1 MVMMSPMDRRKSY
14 WTDGV
19 FRIGMKP
26 SIVSFGVLMVGCTVA
41 MAYLHI
47 PMLGSQVTQMHS
59 VNLLMP
65 VFGDITQL
73 EKFLKSLL
81 VDCQTRGGSISMITG
96 RGVQRVVLFRI
107 FFMSYKV
114 ERITSKRAH
123 TLIRTSMTTL
133 KPFVIT
139 HICPL
144 MGGLGFIWQMC
155 SLPNIVTVYLCA
167 IFMSMLY

>member
-1 MVMMSPMDRRKSY
+1 MSPMGRRKSY
-14 WTDGV
+14 STDGV

-41 MAYLHI
+41 MAYLRI

-73 EKFLKSLL
+73 ERLLKSLL
-81 VDCQTRGGSISMITG
+81 VGCQTRGFDFNDYGQWCATC
-96 RGVQRVVLFRI
+96 VLFHI

-114 ERITSKRAH
+114 EHITSKHAR

-133 KPFVIT
+133 KPSVIIRT
-139 HICPL
+139 CLL
-144 MGGLGFIWQMC
+144 MGGSVLFGRCVPCRI
-155 SLPNIVTVYLCA
+155 S
-167 IFMSMLY
+167 